1 MSTTQSPEENSTP
14 VSRLIGQFI
23 RLKLLSEG
31 RASRLTEEHKKLVKA
46 LDRKYWADKAD
57 LEQEYRQ
64 ALHNE
69 DIRYQQALL
78 RQKNSHEA
86 ELGRVYREAQQEEE
100 RTNPDQEPQVVEEE
114 QEQTSTSPQG
124 VEAEAVAP
132 PIVKV
137 LGIGSRVRIKT
148 GIYLSGHKGK
158 IYGAKG
164 DVTRFTNDFVVVA
177 VRNHQNNKIEEFCRK
192 EHNLTIL

>member
-14 VSRLIGQFI
+14 VSRLIEQFI

-31 RASRLTEEHKKLVKA
+31 RASRLAEEHEKLVKA
-46 LDRKYWADKAD
+46 LHRKYWADKAE
-57 LEQEYRQ
+57 LEQQYRQ

-69 DIRYQQALL
+69 ETRYQQALL
-78 RQKNSHEA
+78 RQKNTHEA
-86 ELGRVYREAQQEEE
+86 ELGRVYREAQQEEDQ
-100 RTNPDQEPQVVEEE
+100 TNPDQQPQVVEEE
-114 QEQTSTSPQG
+114 QEQTSTTPQ
-124 VEAEAVAP
+124 VEAETVTT
-132 PIVKV
+132 PIAKV

-158 IYGAKG
+158 VYGAKG
-164 DVTRFTNDFVVVA
+164 EVTRFTNDFVVVA
-177 VRNHQNNKIEEFCRK
+177 VRNHQNNKIEEFRRK

>member
-31 RASRLTEEHKKLVKA
+31 RASRLAEEHVKLVKA
-46 LDRKYWADKAD
+46 LDRKYWADKAE
-57 LEQEYRQ
+57 LEQQYRQ

-69 DIRYQQALL
+69 ETRYQQALL

-86 ELGRVYREAQQEEE
+86 ELGRVYREAQQEEDQ
-100 RTNPDQEPQVVEEE
+100 TNPDQQPQVVEEE
-114 QEQTSTSPQG
+114 QEQTSTTPQE
-124 VEAEAVAP
+124 VEAETVTT

-137 LGIGSRVRIKT
+137 LGIHNSTRSRSRDGDNTHCEGTWNRI
-148 GIYLSGHKGK
+148 S
-158 IYGAKG
+158 
-164 DVTRFTNDFVVVA
+164 RTN
-177 VRNHQNNKIEEFCRK
+177 
-192 EHNLTIL
+192 